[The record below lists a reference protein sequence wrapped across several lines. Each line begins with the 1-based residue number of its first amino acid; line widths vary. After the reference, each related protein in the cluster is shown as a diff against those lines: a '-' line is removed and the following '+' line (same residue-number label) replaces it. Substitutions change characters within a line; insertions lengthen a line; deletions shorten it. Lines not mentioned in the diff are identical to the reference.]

1 MPTRSPDHGE
11 HQRVCEVL
19 HDVGPVCVGHPVQRA
34 VHQARHPVGPRED
47 AARVEHGHHQ
57 VAQPGVVGRVH
68 VQHRMVEHRLEV
80 ITAAGL
86 RSSGPDRAC
95 PRHGLSY
102 RHCPLRH
109 PDRRM
114 VVRRSFTGPTC
125 DFHGIVEDWTDTG
138 DQAMGRLPFSPRT
151 PGQLARPSEGVA
163 RQRVH
168 WHLNVQSLLHIR
180 VSEIVMLLQ
189 WRRYLGSCWGITWPE
204 RDPRPCLPPCRG
216 WGMGQARVRKG
227 QI

>member
-1 MPTRSPDHGE
+1 MVNTNGYAKSCTMSARSASAIRSNAPSTRLVIRSVRARMLRALNTGIIRWRSLVWSGGSMFSTEWSSTDWKSSPPPD
-11 HQRVCEVL
+11 
-19 HDVGPVCVGHPVQRA
+19 
-34 VHQARHPVGPRED
+34 
-47 AARVEHGHHQ
+47 
-57 VAQPGVVGRVH
+57 
-68 VQHRMVEHRLEV
+68 
-80 ITAAGL
+80 L

-95 PRHGLSY
+95 PRHGLSC